1 MSRDTFWAL
10 IQEAKA
16 ACDQDMDAMEEYL
29 CGALV
34 RMGPAAARGF
44 HNILHA
50 YEDLAYQYGL
60 WDAASVIKEY
70 GCSDDGFIDF
80 RAWLIAQGK
89 DVYLNALKDP
99 DTLADVQPYGEC
111 CFECLSYVG
120 DHAYEQ
126 LTGRS
131 AYDEMDDALPA
142 LREELG
148 KEIVYKDGIEY
159 PREPKDLPRYLPRS
173 VRKVSAARNGFR
185 WSLPHGTS
193 TSMRS
198 AACWTRGR
206 PMTGLPKKRK
216 GAACVER

>member
-1 MSRDTFWAL
+1 
-10 IQEAKA
+10 
-16 ACDQDMDAMEEYL
+16 MEEYL
-29 CGALV
+29 RGALV
-34 RMGPAAARGF
+34 HMGPAAARDF

-50 YEDLAYQYGL
+50 YEDLADKYGL

-80 RAWLIAQGK
+80 RAWLIAQGR

-111 CFECLSYVG
+111 RFECLSYVG

-131 AYDEMDDALPA
+131 AYDEMDAALPT

-159 PREPKDLPRYLPRS
+159 PREPKDLPRFLPRLCEKYGGPERFQVEPVTWNFDLHE
-173 VRKVSAARNGFR
+173 VRRLLDEGKAHDKDAQKEKGGGAR
-185 WSLPHGTS
+185 
-193 TSMRS
+193 
-198 AACWTRGR
+198 
-206 PMTGLPKKRK
+206 
-216 GAACVER
+216 

>member
-1 MSRDTFWAL
+1 
-10 IQEAKA
+10 
-16 ACDQDMDAMEEYL
+16 MEEYL

-34 RMGPAAARGF
+34 NMGPAAARDF
-44 HNILHA
+44 HNILYA
-50 YEDLAYQYGL
+50 YEDLAYKYGL

-99 DTLADVQPYGEC
+99 DTLADIQPYGEC
-111 CFECLSYVG
+111 RFECLSYVG

-159 PREPKDLPRYLPRS
+159 PREPKDLPRFLPRLCEKHGGMERFQ
-173 VRKVSAARNGFR
+173 VEPAAWNFDLHEIRR
-185 WSLPHGTS
+185 LPDEGKAHDRDAG
-193 TSMRS
+193 
-198 AACWTRGR
+198 
-206 PMTGLPKKRK
+206 KEK
-216 GAACVER
+216 GGGAR